1 MYKQLAAIYH
11 KLADNPIVAACGK
24 LYLRGLPIG
33 NLRAFLRMKKQ
44 AKYATSDGGPIVVVF
59 LQQNKVNWDCIK
71 DLYEML
77 SADSR
82 FDAHI
87 LAVDEQHDLVPD
99 AAYSNLVSLY
109 GPNNVIKAEQP
120 DGLFDLKTLS
130 PDYVFLPR
138 PYDQYLPV
146 QYRSAAIA
154 SYARVVYIPYG
165 FLLSKNVEGD
175 VLSGRFCRNVAL
187 MLADSSHT
195 AALQKKRFPKSHALG
210 LRRTTVTGYPYFARF
225 TKQRQQQRSQNK
237 PFRIMWTP
245 RWANEQTLGGSN
257 FMQWRESVFSFV
269 EAHEEISLI
278 FRPHPF
284 MFEHLLSTGKMTK
297 DEISSLLLRIDKHP
311 RMSFDDTP
319 ALDDSFSAT
328 DLLLTDISSIIIPY
342 MLTGKPIIYCE
353 TGAEL
358 NPIGCSMRNAL
369 YYADSFADAKMHI
382 ESISAGND
390 PMRIDRDGFVKSE
403 LLANGSNP
411 SIMIINCLL
420 EDFNRLHS
428 VH

>member
-11 KLADNPIVAACGK
+11 RLADNPIVASCGK
-24 LYLRGLPIG
+24 LYLRGLSIG
-33 NLRAFLRMKKQ
+33 NLRAFLRLRKQ
-44 AKYATSDGGPIVVVF
+44 AMHVRSSNKPLVVVF
-59 LQQNKVNWDCIK
+59 LQQNKVNWDCIR
-71 DLYEML
+71 DLYEMM

-109 GPNNVIKAEQP
+109 GPDNVIKAEQP
-120 DGLFDLKTLS
+120 DGLFDLKSLN

-146 QYRSAAIA
+146 QYRSATIS

-195 AALQKKRFPKSHALG
+195 AALQMERFPRSHKLG
-210 LRRTTVTGYPYFARF
+210 LRKTVVTGYPYFTRF
-225 TKQRQQQRSQNK
+225 TKQRQQQRNPNK
-237 PFRIMWTP
+237 PFCIMWTP
-245 RWANEQTLGGSN
+245 RWASEQTLGGSN
-257 FMQWRESVFSFV
+257 FMQWQDSVFSFV
-269 EAHEEISLI
+269 EEHEEVSLI

-284 MFEHLLSTGKMTK
+284 MFEHLLSTGKMTEG
-297 DEISSLLLRIDKHP
+297 EISTLLLRIKNHP
-311 RMSFDDTP
+311 RMSFDDAP

-342 MLTGKPIIYCE
+342 MLTGKPVIYCE

-358 NPIGCSMRNAL
+358 NPIGCSMRSAL
-369 YYADSFADAKMHI
+369 YYAETFADAEKHI
-382 ESISAGND
+382 KSISAGND
-390 PMRIDRDGFVKSE
+390 PMRTKRDNFVNSE
-403 LLANGSNP
+403 LLANGANP

-420 EDFNRLHS
+420 EDFNQIHGTR
-428 VH
+428 